1 MRRKGLFRLIAGAI
15 GCLGV
20 VFGGVAS
27 AAPSGQVVIA
37 KGQPVQLAVAV
48 DDSGLLAESGP
59 SLRNAVR
66 AAIERHPNVRGFP
79 IQINALDA
87 TCGGGSGTAL
97 AQNATVANS
106 VVANAQNVAVIGHAC
121 SLEAP
126 AWLPV
131 YESAGLVT
139 INGSTTGTFVP
150 ALGPSVFNGTAVP
163 EPSFAP
169 WYAAVKALP
178 ADVRWSNFF
187 QARFGSLPADFAD
200 LYFDATTVLVAA
212 LQMSARVENDNLV
225 IDRAA
230 LATAL
235 RQTRGFP
242 GVTCSITFDPLTG
255 SRVNDPAA
263 LSRCASAT
271 SEIVF
276 ASDRANANPGEIFSL
291 AAGRAPVDVSRSP
304 ATDLDAAIAPDGKR
318 AAFWSNRAGGM
329 RLYVSGLGGAGVRL
343 VPQPRP
349 GGSDQVMPLAFS
361 PDGSRLLATTAT
373 GTSCSLFL
381 VEVLSPRGLRVGN
394 GCNAAWSSD
403 GRSIAATA
411 GRRVIVYDTTGH
423 RRFSL
428 RGFPGRVVSERSP
441 GGRQRRR
448 HEDDPARPAREGAR
462 PRARRSGRLVG
473 HRQSSVALPPGRDP
487 GRRLARVGAAAGA
500 RARPEDL
507 VALRCRVH
515 ARRCTCPLPAPLRRR
530 LPGDS
535 RGGRHAAF
543 AARVRRLVT

>member
-1 MRRKGLFRLIAGAI
+1 M
-15 GCLGV
+15 
-20 VFGGVAS
+20 
-27 AAPSGQVVIA
+27 
-37 KGQPVQLAVAV
+37 
-48 DDSGLLAESGP
+48 
-59 SLRNAVR
+59 
-66 AAIERHPNVRGFP
+66 RGFP

-87 TCGGGSGTAL
+87 TCGGGSAAAL

-131 YESAGLVT
+131 YETAGLVT

-187 QARFGSLPADFAD
+187 QARFGSSPADFAD
-200 LYFDATTVLVAA
+200 LYYDATTVLVAA

-318 AAFWSNRAGGM
+318 AAFWSNRTGGM

-428 RGFPGRVVSERSP
+428 PGSRAVWSASGRLAVVNAAGTKTTLR
-441 GGRQRRR
+441 
-448 HEDDPARPAREGAR
+448 RPAREGAR

-473 HRQSSVALPPGRDP
+473 QRQSSVALPPGRDP

-500 RARPEDL
+500 RARPEVL